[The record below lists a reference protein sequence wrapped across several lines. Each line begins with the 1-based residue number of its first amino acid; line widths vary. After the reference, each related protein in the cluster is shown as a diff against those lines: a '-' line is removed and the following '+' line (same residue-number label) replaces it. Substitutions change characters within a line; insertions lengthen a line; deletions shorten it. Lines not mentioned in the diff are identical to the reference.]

1 MAYSVRMTRRSF
13 SDIEAVMEWMSAQS
27 EGRGEAWFQGLTD
40 AIFSLEE
47 LSRIGS
53 IAPESEDIG
62 REIRQLFHGKRRQMY
77 RILYEIQ
84 GETIMV
90 LRVRHT
96 AQAPVDAED
105 LEDWET

>member
-1 MAYSVRMTRRSF
+1 MAYSVRMTGRSF
-13 SDIEAVMEWMSAQS
+13 SDIEANMDWMNAQS
-27 EGRGEAWFQGLTD
+27 EGRGETWFQGLTD

-47 LSRIGS
+47 FPRIGS

-84 GETIMV
+84 GETIMI
-90 LRVRHT
+90 LRIRHT
-96 AQAPVDAED
+96 AQAPIDAAD
-105 LEDWET
+105 